1 MPLPKHTVQPVRV
14 SQVAIPDHV
23 ENELEFVANATLCN
37 LMRQMA
43 SISQLATNMFE
54 ELTAELSSLAER
66 TMRLQNR
73 LTSLH
78 EDVQAMQKGDE
89 DLTAN
94 VPLVQLAPFTSKK
107 PADSRVLSRN
117 TIPPSMRACYDRAEP
132 APPLQQMD
140 QLRDDRRISM
150 KLYSD
155 PDFFFDLWSRKM
167 LQDPKHKGAAKK
179 KRTKPKTRV
188 NASKHTQNKPQMVIE
203 QTGVGGHYVPGLQS
217 SMVPVAETT
226 SPSHKA
232 ESNYTG
238 NGPLTGNHLIK
249 PPPVPI
255 SNSQQVLD
263 RQEQLPP
270 PPPPPPSQPVMMQ
283 PGFDEKSFNQLDGA
297 KRPDSHLVCS
307 SSTHQVNGY
316 TNECGHSQSIP
327 TTPVLMQHP
336 PPPPVPAGVPMNEG
350 KLNGVAAANMSYN
363 MPDGNSLDDVTFPL
377 PSPTVVRD
385 PHVPVQQ
392 RAIAGS
398 PGTVSLTS
406 HELPPPPAPIF
417 EPSPDMVDMN
427 HVPVPAQFNNSH
439 DINTASSNL
448 LPLPPPPLPP
458 SIPLLPPLSQLQPAS
473 PSSDM
478 NTLTSQMCK
487 LTAADPAS
495 VQRSAPIPQGPPAD
509 LLSAIRAGITLRKVG
524 ERETPATN
532 KFTRNN
538 SVISLG
544 NKPRDVQAI
553 YEAVRRRRE
562 CMENNSTDEEDDKDG
577 NSDSSGWGD

>member
-66 TMRLQNR
+66 AMRLQNR

-140 QLRDDRRISM
+140 ELRDDKRISM

-155 PDFFFDLWSRKM
+155 PDFFFDLWSQKM

-179 KRTKPKTRV
+179 KRTKPKTKA

-217 SMVPVAETT
+217 SMSTVAETI

-232 ESNYTG
+232 EPNYTG

-263 RQEQLPP
+263 RQDQLPP
-270 PPPPPPSQPVMMQ
+270 PPPPPPPPQPVMIQ
-283 PGFDEKSFNQLDGA
+283 PGFDDKSVIQLDGH
-297 KRPDSHLVCS
+297 KRPASHLVS
-307 SSTHQVNGY
+307 SSPASTHQINGY
-316 TNECGHSQSIP
+316 TNEYGRPQSIP

-350 KLNGVAAANMSYN
+350 KVNGVAVTNTSYN
-363 MPDGNSLDDVTFPL
+363 MPDGNSLDDITFPL
-377 PSPTVVRD
+377 PSPTVMRD

-392 RAIAGS
+392 RASASS

-417 EPSPDMVDMN
+417 EPSLDIVDMN
-427 HVPVPAQFNNSH
+427 HVPIPAQFIS
-439 DINTASSNL
+439 TASNL
-448 LPLPPPPLPP
+448 LPPPPPPLPS
-458 SIPLLPPLSQLQPAS
+458 SIPPLPPLSQLQPTPS
-473 PSSDM
+473 PSDM
-478 NTLTSQMCK
+478 NTLTSQLGR
-487 LTAADPAS
+487 LTAADAAS

-524 ERETPATN
+524 ERQTPVTN

-562 CMENNSTDEEDDKDG
+562 CMENNSTDEEEDKDG